1 MEEKARSGEGGRL
14 RLTLGLGRGVAGVWR
29 MENAGM
35 LVQIILT
42 SRVPALPCY
51 KPIFFLQQ

>member
-51 KPIFFLQQ
+51 KPKQ